1 MEESAAAWSG
11 LGSSMNLPSAMRE
24 EIEQLKLELR
34 DLKLEVAKDL
44 MELKETVSSVI
55 GDLVSFIDKQKSLLT
70 RVEGLE
76 TRAQGAIPMGSH
88 KDQFNAF
95 AYVSLDELEP
105 SEIIIEDLSEQ
116 EGNAPVEELQ
126 PVGSALVEKEGTNK
140 DDDEVRMLSDE
151 DLAAEFL
158 EIVYAHIDEVGGVLN
173 NVLFSKLWEREDSP
187 SPEVKKLVKDALI
200 ADEGID
206 YHKLSKLRGLYFR
219 TGGDPDGIYE
229 QLYG

>member
-1 MEESAAAWSG
+1 
-11 LGSSMNLPSAMRE
+11 MNLPSAMRE

-116 EGNAPVEELQ
+116 EGDASVEELQ
-126 PVGSALVEKEGTNK
+126 PCRLC
-140 DDDEVRMLSDE
+140 
-151 DLAAEFL
+151 
-158 EIVYAHIDEVGGVLN
+158 
-173 NVLFSKLWEREDSP
+173 P
-187 SPEVKKLVKDALI
+187 S
-200 ADEGID
+200 
-206 YHKLSKLRGLYFR
+206 
-219 TGGDPDGIYE
+219 
-229 QLYG
+229 